1 MKDEVRTAISA
12 RLCAFL
18 FSAFILLPSSLA
30 MADRQDDVLKGISSG
45 VGQKVDGG
53 KVVAAFLMVAAV
65 ILVLVI
71 VNYSRQRTITPK
83 VLNHPGKLLK
93 EVARGINLKPAEI
106 KQLKALAEGQ
116 ELSSPL
122 VLLLCPSIMIK
133 AAKIKGDKIDKRVI
147 ANLTRRLRGSE
158 SPDGTAS
165 NRTAAT
171 AAR

>member
-1 MKDEVRTAISA
+1 MPSC
-12 RLCAFL
+12 LNAFVPFRCFHPRHRDVAL
-18 FSAFILLPSSLA
+18 
-30 MADRQDDVLKGISSG
+30 ADRQSDVLKGISNG
-45 VGQKVDGG
+45 VGQEVDGS
-53 KVVAAFLMVAAV
+53 KIVAAFLLFAAV

-71 VNYSRQRTITPK
+71 VNHRRQRTVIPK

-93 EVARGINLKPAEI
+93 EVAKGINLKPAEI
-106 KQLKALAEGQ
+106 KQLKNLAEGQ

-158 SPDGTAS
+158 SADGTAEHRKVVTS
-165 NRTAAT
+165 
-171 AAR
+171 AR